1 MKKLILTLFALVSFA
16 IISNVNGQQ
25 IIDLTT
31 GAGATPGNVDNNWTV
46 GFGQSYEIWGSGS
59 FPTYTTDPATGFTN
73 AYVSNGITNYGG
85 GTTTYPSNN
94 CGQWIAPVI
103 NTVNNV
109 ANGGTGIYVYRLFF
123 QLDECDVQSA
133 SLNLPI
139 IGADNR
145 FTGIRI
151 NGNSH
156 PTMTLPLT
164 PIFSFTP
171 LNSYNTTLPTSLFQ
185 AGTNY
190 IDFEIRNYD
199 SSDNP
204 AGSGLTPAAF
214 LLCGNLTINY
224 GCCFNVD
231 AGNDVSYCPPYNN
244 IQPLIGNTV
253 AGSTYNWQMQD
264 PTGAITNLGSSN
276 TASLPANPIE
286 GNYTFTYTIT
296 DQSGCVKSDEVIV
309 TFHPEL
315 EVEDNVLNFDEC
327 DDLGKFVLACPSNSL
342 SNNYTF
348 LWSNGG
354 TGPCI
359 MVPTNSSSS
368 YNVTVT
374 DPVTSCSKTVNVT
387 VNMPAN
393 FNQLDAGF
401 TAQVINLGPTTY
413 DVVVTANL
421 TSSIYMHAWQIG
433 NMINPGSPIQT
444 FSVPTY
450 TFTGLNRGTMYTLQH
465 GIKEPKGCNEWIT
478 ESQTIFRA
486 KKFKF
491 WKNTEEGD
499 ATYKL
504 ATGEVLSNENS
515 ISIYPNPTSGK
526 FNIEFSQETESTTV
540 EVLNLMGKVIL
551 SEKATTSKITLDL
564 SNEAKG
570 IYLVKV
576 TTNGTTTIEK
586 VVYQ

>member
-16 IISNVNGQQ
+16 IISNVQGQQ
-25 IIDLTT
+25 VIDLTT
-31 GAGATPGNVDNNWTV
+31 GAGSLVPGNVDNNWTV
-46 GFGQSYEIWGSGS
+46 GFGQSNQFWGNGPN
-59 FPTYTTDPATGFTN
+59 PTYTTDPATGFTN
-73 AYVSNGITNYGG
+73 TYVSNGITIYGG
-85 GTTTYPSNN
+85 ATTTYPSNN

-103 NTVNNV
+103 NAANNNI

-123 QLDECDVQSA
+123 ELDECDVQSA

-156 PTMTLPLT
+156 PTLTLPLT

-199 SSDNP
+199 SNNNP
-204 AGSGLTPAAF
+204 AGAGPTPAAF
-214 LLCGNLTINY
+214 LLCGNLTVNY

-244 IQPLIGNTV
+244 IQPLVGNTV
-253 AGSTYNWQMQD
+253 AGASYNWQMQD
-264 PTGAITNLGSSN
+264 PTGAITYAGNSN

-286 GNYTFTYTIT
+286 GNYTFTYTIIDPT
-296 DQSGCVKSDEVIV
+296 KCVKSDEVIV

-315 EVEDNVLNFDEC
+315 DVEDNVLNFDEC
-327 DDLGKFVLACPSNSL
+327 DDLGKFVLACPTNSL
-342 SNNYTF
+342 SNNYTY

-354 TGPCI
+354 NGPCTLA
-359 MVPTNSSSS
+359 PTNSSSS

-374 DPVTSCSKTVNVT
+374 DPTTSCSKVVNVT

-401 TAQVINLGPTTY
+401 TAQVVNLGPTTY
-413 DVVVTANL
+413 DVVLTANL
-421 TSSIYMHAWQIG
+421 TSSIYMHVWQLGTG
-433 NMINPGSPIQT
+433 NPVQTLSGST
-444 FSVPTY
+444 H
-450 TFTGLNRGTMYTLQH
+450 TFTGLQRGVIYTLQH

-478 ESQTIFRA
+478 ESQTIFRV
-486 KKFKF
+486 KKFKKF

-504 ATGEVLSNENS
+504 ATEEVLSNENS
-515 ISIYPNPTSGK
+515 ISIYPNPTSGI
-526 FNIEFSQETESTTV
+526 FNVEFSQDTENTTV
-540 EVLNLMGKVIL
+540 EVLNLMGKVIFN
-551 SEKATTSKITLDL
+551 ENVTTSKLTLDL

-570 IYLVKV
+570 IYLVKI
-576 TTNGTTTIEK
+576 TTNGNTTIEK